1 MTHLLSLT
9 THPLSE
15 AREVLTHN
23 HAPTFDFPAHRR
35 TNFWLDPLLD
45 NCLNPT
51 KGETLWFEKSKW
63 IQIPGYKAPFKVLGE
78 LEITLSAIAALSD
91 CLKIND
97 GFFGLYND
105 DMIDEETM
113 SEITLYT
120 PILEAPIGE
129 KFQEATILILDH
141 LLKKSGLQKTMSFLS
156 DLEII
161 SLSKGVHRF
170 YINVKKD
177 QDNFTKTLL
186 EHGYVLTGAF
196 HHLKNNK
203 YEQRLYK
210 EISGPALYPNAPLS
224 MPDCSW
230 ALESDDSN
238 DIPPAKFGIFIRKN
252 GYVRGGLFGE
262 VHTDD
267 VFTPHADIDLFWIDS
282 TIRGTGLGT
291 KVMNFAFEHLK
302 QRDAKVIELSTLD
315 YQAPLFYEK
324 MGFSRIHTDPKIVKT
339 RDGKLNNSYIYRKVL

>member
-1 MTHLLSLT
+1 MTHLLPFSSKA
-9 THPLSE
+9 LSE
-15 AREVLTHN
+15 PREIFTHD
-23 HAPTFDFPAHRR
+23 HAPTFSAPGHRR
-35 TNFWLDPLLD
+35 TNFWFDPLLD
-45 NCLNPT
+45 NCLNPAR
-51 KGETLWFEKSKW
+51 GETLWFEKNKW
-63 IQIPGYKAPFKVLGE
+63 IQIPGYTDPFKVLGE
-78 LEITLSAIAALSD
+78 LEITLSPIAAFSD

-97 GFFGLYND
+97 GFGLYND

-129 KFQEATILILDH
+129 KFQEATILLLDH
-141 LLKKSGLQKTMSFLS
+141 LLKKSGLQKTMSFLNN
-156 DLEII
+156 LEMI

-177 QDNFTKTLL
+177 QNNFTKALL
-186 EHGYVLTGAF
+186 EYGYILTGSF

-210 EISGPALYPNAPLS
+210 EIPGPALYPDAPID

-230 ALESDDSN
+230 VPEKDDSE
-238 DIPPAKFGIFIRKN
+238 DLPPAKFGIFIRKN

-262 VHTDD
+262 IHTEN
-267 VFTPHADIDLFWIDS
+267 VFIPHADIDLFWIDS
-282 TIRGTGLGT
+282 TIRGTGFGT
-291 KVMNFAFEHLK
+291 KVMNFAFKHLK
-302 QRDAKVIELSTLD
+302 QRGAQVAELSTMD

-324 MGFSRIHTDPKIVKT
+324 MGFSRIHTDPKIVKS